1 MAQLFRK
8 PLFTWSNQ
16 VQIGDKTFKLH
27 LHVVMRCRR
36 SHSRSKYVGFPS
48 VPFTSI
54 AEQSQFKVIP
64 VRIGSC
70 DLLAFFIINSA
81 SSLQSGNIN
90 SEAEMRN
97 WNSWR
102 CNTVAFL
109 SGPPVN
115 TCTEKGW
122 RLQATQ
128 QGTTAIQLSSASTTT
143 TVVFKS

>member
-1 MAQLFRK
+1 M
-8 PLFTWSNQ
+8 
-16 VQIGDKTFKLH
+16 
-27 LHVVMRCRR
+27 
-36 SHSRSKYVGFPS
+36 
-48 VPFTSI
+48 
-54 AEQSQFKVIP
+54 
-64 VRIGSC
+64 RIGSC

-143 TVVFKS
+143 TVHILKLKPLLFPPFQKQPLKANHAIWPLKDLREKYSSADRYFLSLGGGIVVNYQKAWCQSIIKD